1 MNINDE
7 LPLAELSIRN
17 LYMPDVDCVY
27 EIPIYQRNYAWER
40 DEIETLIY

>member
-27 EIPIYQRNYAWER
+27 EIQFIN
-40 DEIETLIY
+40 EIMLGNEMK